1 MSPTRKPPF
10 KGKASWPCGSF
21 LRTAGI
27 FLAGVV
33 LLAASLWLEKR
44 DAGAS
49 GTSRPEPRV
58 KGEWT
63 PAEFGGFGD
72 GSVMDQTPAFDW
84 EEVPPFRVDAGW
96 KGLEATNAESDD
108 SGEIEAEGAAE
119 AEGFLREENWREP
132 TGFFF
137 RPDTDPRVIRY
148 KIDSRFGFEN
158 RERFLKG
165 MMIRVQVRF

>member
-1 MSPTRKPPF
+1 
-10 KGKASWPCGSF
+10 
-21 LRTAGI
+21 
-27 FLAGVV
+27 
-33 LLAASLWLEKR
+33 
-44 DAGAS
+44 
-49 GTSRPEPRV
+49 
-58 KGEWT
+58 
-63 PAEFGGFGD
+63 
-72 GSVMDQTPAFDW
+72 MDQTPAFDR

-96 KGLEATNAESDD
+96 KGLEATNAEPDD

-119 AEGFLREENWREP
+119 AEGFLRGENWREP